1 MNNAEA
7 SEYELLYSFTTAV
20 SEEEPSDQIDLS
32 CFSGNLLRNDLDDG
46 RNCWKISDGNNFK
59 VRSKNFV
66 SDKSKVSSAFSDE
79 SCGPILVKL
88 IKYMFYILWC
98 YVYDSNVVLQIPAG
112 KPLMELV
119 AVDWLKDS
127 KRMDHVARRH
137 GCAVRVR
144 FCCLFHVRLH
154 GVPFSCLS
162 LSSFLKH

>member
-1 MNNAEA
+1 M
-7 SEYELLYSFTTAV
+7 
-20 SEEEPSDQIDLS
+20 
-32 CFSGNLLRNDLDDG
+32 
-46 RNCWKISDGNNFK
+46 
-59 VRSKNFV
+59 RS
-66 SDKSKVSSAFSDE
+66 
-79 SCGPILVKL
+79 PHIKL
-88 IKYMFYILWC
+88 ICLVFLVIYTGMTLMTVVTVGKFLMETTLKSVVKVLHLTKGRLVGPSVINHVVLSFSSSLNTCSTSFSFYA
-98 YVYDSNVVLQIPAG
+98 YDSNLVLQTPAG

-119 AVDWLKDS
+119 AVDWLKDT